1 METMR
6 RGNQTKEASGGRR
19 DVMLRNFSW
28 LEGEQ
33 LAGCARPDSEEALAE
48 LARRSIGLV
57 INLHERPHDPALLAR
72 YGLEEFHLPVPDFT
86 APTPEQL
93 AQGVAAIE
101 HALAQGRKVAVHC
114 GAGLGRTGTLLAAY
128 LVHQGLSPEQAIARV
143 RAARPGSV
151 ETPEQVAAVEAY
163 ARRIRPEGSSSR

>member
-1 METMR
+1 
-6 RGNQTKEASGGRR
+6 
-19 DVMLRNFSW
+19 MLRNFSW
-28 LEGEQ
+28 LEAER

-48 LARRSIGLV
+48 LARQGISLV

-72 YGLEEFHLPVPDFT
+72 YGLKELHLPVPDFT
-86 APTPEQL
+86 SPTPEQL
-93 AQGVAAIE
+93 ERGVEAIE
-101 HALAQGRKVAVHC
+101 HALAQGKRVAVHC

-163 ARRIRPEGSSSR
+163 ARRISPNPNRSHANG